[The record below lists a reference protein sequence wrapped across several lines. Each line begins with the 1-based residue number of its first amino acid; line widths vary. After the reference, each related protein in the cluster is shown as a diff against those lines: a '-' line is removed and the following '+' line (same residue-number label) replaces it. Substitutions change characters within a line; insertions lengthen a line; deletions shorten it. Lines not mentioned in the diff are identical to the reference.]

1 MLLLAVE
8 ITHCSLFLLLRSI
21 LRTFFTLASLFLGEE
36 VDNRPFVPDQIER
49 ASTYVDHFIIKKIYM
64 NTKPSMNILPPFLP
78 FYVLFLEAVWLP
90 ATKYHT
96 RVSLCHRK
104 LGFYLASE

>member
-49 ASTYVDHFIIKKIYM
+49 ASTYVDHFIIKK
-64 NTKPSMNILPPFLP
+64 NI
-78 FYVLFLEAVWLP
+78 
-90 ATKYHT
+90 
-96 RVSLCHRK
+96 
-104 LGFYLASE
+104 